1 MNLELIIKGALV
13 GGMFLLAFLNFSN
26 AIRVNRKANLWFGF
40 FVLLWSTFWLDELIF
55 PDNQIT
61 NYSAYILFRTVQFFV
76 PLSFLISVYYYTNP
90 QYNWKA
96 KDSLLFLLPIA
107 FLSILIL
114 GKGNP
119 QGFYKPILL
128 LLFFIQALLCT
139 VLAYLKVRKHQKV
152 IQSFS
157 SNTMNIDLRWIKYI
171 IYCCIISSV
180 LILIYNLVFP
190 ETNLNIII
198 NLFFMGVLYLVAF
211 YSMRQGEIYPKG
223 IDVDKTLD
231 IADEVDGEQSE
242 HKIKLLSDEDLI
254 HYKAELS
261 QLMIQ
266 EELFLDSELNL
277 LKLANRLG
285 ITVHQLSYIINS
297 GFGMNFFQYINRFRV
312 DKAKELLV
320 DETMI
325 PYNMISIGYASGFN
339 SKTAFNTVFKN
350 ITGLTPTE
358 FRNSRK

>member
-1 MNLELIIKGALV
+1 MSLELIIKGVIV

-26 AIRVNRKANLWFGF
+26 AIRVNRRANIWFGF
-40 FVLLWSTFWLDELIF
+40 FVLLWSTFWLDDMIF
-55 PDNQIT
+55 PDNVFANIT
-61 NYSAYILFRTVQFFV
+61 IKILFRFVQFLV
-76 PLSFLISVYYYTNP
+76 PLSFLISVFYYTNP
-90 QYNWKA
+90 QYKFKT
-96 KDSLLFLLPIA
+96 KDYLLILLPLA
-107 FLSILIL
+107 FLSILII
-114 GKGNP
+114 GKGKP
-119 QGFYKPILL
+119 QGYYKTILMM
-128 LLFFIQALLCT
+128 LFFVQALLCT

-157 SNTMNIDLRWIKYI
+157 SNTLHIDLRWIKYI
-171 IYCCIISSV
+171 IYSFIISSI
-180 LILIYNLVFP
+180 LILIYNLLFP
-190 ETNLNIII
+190 ESNLSIII
-198 NLFFMGVLYLVAF
+198 NLFFLGVLYLVAF

-223 IDVDKTLD
+223 IDVEETLD
-231 IADEVDGEQSE
+231 IADEEDAETSE
-242 HKIKLLSDEDLI
+242 HKIKLMSEEELAA
-254 HYKAELS
+254 YKEKLS

-297 GFGMNFFQYINRFRV
+297 GFGMNFFQFINRYRV
-312 DKAKELLV
+312 DKAKELLL
-320 DETMI
+320 DEAMM